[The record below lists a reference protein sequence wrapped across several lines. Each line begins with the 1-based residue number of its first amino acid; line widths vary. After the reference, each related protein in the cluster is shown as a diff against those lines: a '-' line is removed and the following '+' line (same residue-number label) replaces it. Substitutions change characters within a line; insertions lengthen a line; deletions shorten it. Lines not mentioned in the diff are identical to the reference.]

1 MSQRPSGYE
10 RKDGDCYE
18 TPAWVTQAL
27 IPHLGPSRLA
37 WEPAAGSGKMVQA
50 LREAGY
56 AVEQSDIADGCDF
69 LAAPALHSADLIGHQ
84 PAILTCAGVH

>member
-27 IPHLGPSRLA
+27 VPHLGPSRLA
-37 WEPAAGSGKMVQA
+37 WEPAA
-50 LREAGY
+50 R
-56 AVEQSDIADGCDF
+56 IW
-69 LAAPALHSADLIGHQ
+69 P
-84 PAILTCAGVH
+84 